1 MRFYRVRLTVYDY
14 PSDTEVQ
21 EKGFVCGADY
31 TDAMQRIQNAY
42 ADILSIDSMWEM
54 DAENMLCDDEIAEVF
69 DAEE

>member
-1 MRFYRVRLTVYDY
+1 MKFYRVWLTVYDY

-31 TDAMQRIQNAY
+31 TDAMQHIQNAF
-42 ADILSIDSMWEM
+42 ADILSIDKMWEM
-54 DAENMLCDDEIAEVF
+54 DTENMLCDDEITEAF